1 MSTGFHSNQEPVRAS
16 DRGIPN
22 HPSTPARQVVLRR
35 AFVALAIAAACS
47 VLPMTAADAR
57 MGGGGSFGS
66 RGSRSFSMPS
76 ATPTAP
82 RVSPFQS
89 SATPRP
95 GFGGSG
101 FARPG
106 FFGGGFGRGLIGGFL
121 GAGLFGMLF
130 GGGFGGG
137 LGGGMSFIG
146 LLLQLGLLFLVVRF
160 LMNMFRN
167 RQAAGYGG
175 TMSAFGGGAPAGGSA
190 GRPQTTPIT
199 IGPDD
204 YQAFERRLTDS
215 QYAYGEGDV
224 GALRRLATAEM
235 AGNFEQELAGNAR
248 QGVVNKLSNVK
259 LLQGR
264 PLGSLARKRERLRDG
279 CDEVLARRRDG
290 RDLVRQARQRQRH
303 AAAGRDGGMDLYAPR
318 RRRARPLAAVSHP
331 AGLMMSPSTLHIRR
345 RWFRAARV
353 FTAFPTRG

>member
-1 MSTGFHSNQEPVRAS
+1 MSTGFHSHQAQVRVS
-16 DRGIPN
+16 DRRTPHRPAN
-22 HPSTPARQVVLRR
+22 PARQVVLRR
-35 AFVALAIAAACS
+35 AFVALAIAATCS

-95 GFGGSG
+95 GLGSSFGAGGG

-167 RQAAGYGG
+167 RQAAGNGG
-175 TMSAFGGGAPAGGSA
+175 TMSAFGGGAPAGGLG
-190 GRPQTTPIT
+190 GRLQTTPIT

-215 QYAYGEGDV
+215 QYAYGEGDI

-235 AGNFEQELAGNAR
+235 AGNFEQELAGNVR
-248 QGVVNKLSNVK
+248 QGVVNKLSDVK
-259 LLQGR
+259 LLQGDLSEAWRENGNDFATVAMKFSLVDATVETSSGRLVSGNATQPQVVTEVWTFTR
-264 PLGSLARKRERLRDG
+264 P
-279 CDEVLARRRDG
+279 
-290 RDLVRQARQRQRH
+290 
-303 AAAGRDGGMDLYAPR
+303 AAAAPD
-318 RRRARPLAAVSHP
+318 
-331 AGLMMSPSTLHIRR
+331 
-345 RWFRAARV
+345 RWLLSAIQQA
-353 FTAFPTRG
+353 